1 VLAPLQL
8 ARVEAVLDEVAGLD
22 ALWIFGSAA
31 TGRTHVDSDVDLAAL
46 FTTRPTHD
54 ALLAA
59 REAIAAI
66 VARDVDLVDVEQA
79 SPVLAMQILKHGSLV
94 LERDRGHRVRFVAG
108 LPGRYE
114 DVVIFRRPAERLL
127 RARLGAHGRA

>member
-1 VLAPLQL
+1 VLSSLQL
-8 ARVEAVLDEVAGLD
+8 ARVEAVLDDVAGLD
-22 ALWIFGSAA
+22 ALWIFGSMA
-31 TGRTHVDSDVDLAAL
+31 TGRARPGSDVDLAAL
-46 FTTRPTHD
+46 FAARPTPD
-54 ALLAA
+54 ALLTA

-94 LERDRGHRVRFVAG
+94 LERDRAHRVRFVAG